1 MVKLLSANENR
12 TVLQETIP
20 EAMFG
25 SISEKIASGEA
36 FSWCDVI
43 CIGPGLGK
51 NHDAREILRSC
62 LTDPRAVTK
71 PIVIDADGLNL
82 LSESEEYIE
91 LLQKNAKVG
100 RTIVL
105 TPHPGELLR
114 LLKALRKDD
123 ALTMENLKAHLEEHA
138 SFISEKL
145 SVITVAKDARTII
158 SQGSR
163 TCVNVSGN
171 SGLGTAGSGDV
182 LAGIITSFLCQE
194 ASGDHFLATCR
205 AVRMHGLLGDVCAKK
220 GFFGEHG
227 VMANDLCDAIK
238 ALEIR

>member
-1 MVKLLSANENR
+1 MDS
-12 TVLQETIP
+12 
-20 EAMFG
+20 
-25 SISEKIASGEA
+25 
-36 FSWCDVI
+36 
-43 CIGPGLGK
+43 
-51 NHDAREILRSC
+51 
-62 LTDPRAVTK
+62 RAVTK
-71 PIVIDADGLNL
+71 PIVIDADGINL

-91 LLQKNAKVG
+91 LLQKNAKMG

-123 ALTMENLKAHLEEHA
+123 ARTMEELKSHLEEYA
-138 SFISEKL
+138 SFVSESL
-145 SVITVAKDARTII
+145 SAITVAKDARTII

-163 TCVNVSGN
+163 TCINVSGN

-194 ASGDHFLATCR
+194 ASGDPYLATCR
-205 AVRMHGLLGDVCAKK
+205 AVRTHGLLGDACAKK
-220 GFFGEHG
+220 GFLGEHG